1 MLIDMFSDYFTEEDD
16 EKLTEVMISITNKAH
31 MKGFSDA
38 LGYVEAH
45 AKTEEQKI
53 FLIGILNNMLAELT
67 KTEEANNA

>member
-31 MKGFSDA
+31 QKGFRDA

-45 AKTEEQKI
+45 AKTAEQKI
-53 FLIGILNNMLAELT
+53 FLIGILNSMLDDLT
-67 KTEEANNA
+67 KTEEADNA